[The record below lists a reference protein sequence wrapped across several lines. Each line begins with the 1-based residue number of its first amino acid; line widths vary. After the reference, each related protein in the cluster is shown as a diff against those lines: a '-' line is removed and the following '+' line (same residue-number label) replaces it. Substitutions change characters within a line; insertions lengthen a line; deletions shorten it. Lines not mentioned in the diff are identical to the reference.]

1 MSVKPTLF
9 SLLTLAVLAIAAT
22 AADKK
27 PMPEKSSSASAT
39 ERLTFGGG
47 CFWCIEAVFQR
58 IEGVKKVVSGY
69 AGGHVE
75 NPTYEAVCAMTT
87 GHAEVIQIE
96 FDPAKLPLAH
106 LLDIFWAAHDPTSVL
121 KKDTYMHGKMLPKGT
136 AIQGA
141 DAGPQYRSII
151 LYENDAQKAAAEKS
165 QATAQKDFSEPIATE
180 IVPLTKFY
188 AAEGYHQNYYNLNKD
203 RNPYCSAVITP
214 KLQKLIQKGK
224 LKAE

>member
-165 QATAQKDFSEPIATE
+165 KATAQKDFSEPIATE